1 MILDK
6 AGVKNIVGKLHRD
19 NVGKGKQNSTEL
31 MHNYLRELSLKLY
44 NQLVSI
50 YKIDF
55 DLFGYEVPKFSDL
68 WRFQIY
74 Q

>member
-6 AGVKNIVGKLHRD
+6 AGIKNIVGKTHKD
-19 NVGKGKQNSTEL
+19 NVGKGIQNSTEM
-31 MHNYLRELSLKLY
+31 MHTYLRQLSLKIY
-44 NQLVSI
+44 NELVSI

-68 WRFQIY
+68 
-74 Q
+74 

>member
-6 AGVKNIVGKLHRD
+6 AGIKNIVGKLHRD

-31 MHNYLRELSLKLY
+31 MHNYLRELSVKLY
-44 NQLVSI
+44 NQLVNI

-55 DLFGYEVPKFSDL
+55 DLFGYEVPQFSDL
-68 WRFQIY
+68 
-74 Q
+74 